1 MITHREFGT
10 DMKGTFILG
19 VTRMAQACSSA
30 LSSYVSQSLQSVLA
44 MYVILLRDLCGMR
57 DLHIR
62 PGPKPT

>member
-19 VTRMAQACSSA
+19 VTRMAQACSA

-57 DLHIR
+57 ALNIR
-62 PGPKPT
+62 TGPKPI